1 MVTVLPLVILDL
13 VQLFFTIAEVMS
25 DTADWILQEG
35 LRDELELLLVLGLE
49 ELVLMRLLLLVLI
62 HFLEVKMLRVII

>member
-25 DTADWILQEG
+25 DTAYWILQEG

-62 HFLEVKMLRVII
+62 YFLEVKMLRVII

>member
-1 MVTVLPLVILDL
+1 MVTVLPLVILNL

-25 DTADWILQEG
+25 DTAYWILQEG

>member
-25 DTADWILQEG
+25 DTAYWILQEG